1 MSTRLSSTTLTVRFV
16 AGLAACALTP
26 IVAPFSAEAAPLL
39 EAFYGVA
46 VGNNGCLNVNQTATT
61 GPLTVT
67 QNCSAAFGA
76 TTSASSR
83 ADFGSLGTELEM
95 TLPGNQ
101 GNSGTTAIRF
111 TNDYIFTG
119 PGPSVAYSLNL
130 DVEGRLEIACAL
142 SLCIVTARINGPG
155 IAEEFRLEGGIAAA
169 LDIDESLIGTPQVVG
184 TNTPV
189 PIQVSLSLDGGL
201 LAGGSGNTISLAGRL
216 LNTVTFN
223 QDGPVFDLPAGF
235 TVNGPCVIDN
245 IFTCGDAPSA
255 VPEPSSI
262 ALLAFGAVG
271 ALTAVR
277 RRRTS

>member
-1 MSTRLSSTTLTVRFV
+1 MSTRLSSTTLTVRSV
-16 AGLAACALTP
+16 AGLAACALTL
-26 IVAPFSAEAAPLL
+26 IAAPFSAEAAPLL

-76 TTSASSR
+76 TASASSR

-95 TLPGNQ
+95 TLPGTLH
-101 GNSGTTAIRF
+101 NSGTTAIRF
-111 TNDYIFTG
+111 TNDYVFTG
-119 PGPSVAYSLNL
+119 PEPSVAYSLNL
-130 DVEGRLEIACAL
+130 DVEGRLELACAL
-142 SLCIVTARINGPG
+142 SLCVVAGRINGPG
-155 IAEEFRLEGGIAAA
+155 IAKEFRLDGGITA
-169 LDIDESLIGTPQVVG
+169 LDIDESLVGTPQVVG

-189 PIQVSLSLDGGL
+189 PIQVSLSLDGFL
-201 LAGGSGNTISLAGRL
+201 LAGGFGNPISLAGRM

-235 TVNGPCVIDN
+235 TVNGPCVTN
-245 IFTCGDAPSA
+245 NVFTCGDGPSA
-255 VPEPSSI
+255 VPEPSSV